1 MRIRILQRP
10 PLPSIDGI
18 RLDHFEPGRVYE
30 VGSSVG
36 GVLLAEQWA
45 EPAPPVEG
53 RPVGRVSKRKPPDPP
68 PPADQANPPNL
79 IREIHPPSLEGT
91 PFKAAA
97 DISRPKNWRR

>member
-10 PLPSIDGI
+10 LQSSIDGI

-36 GVLLAEQWA
+36 SILLAEQWA
-45 EPAPPVEG
+45 EPAPLVETPPVI
-53 RPVGRVSKRKPPDPP
+53 RISKRKPPERQTRADP
-68 PPADQANPPNL
+68 ANPPNL
-79 IREIHPPSLEGT
+79 IREIHPPSLDVT